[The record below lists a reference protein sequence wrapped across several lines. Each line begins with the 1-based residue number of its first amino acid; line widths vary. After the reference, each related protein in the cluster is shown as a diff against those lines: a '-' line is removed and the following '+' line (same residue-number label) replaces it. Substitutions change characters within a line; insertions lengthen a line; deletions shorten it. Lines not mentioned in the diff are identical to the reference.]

1 MFNLEDC
8 FNHMM
13 YSSDP
18 VVRKEASKV
27 SEEKEKGGHTTPKE
41 PKEVKKYEDDY
52 IFEKLLAKDD
62 EIEE

>member
-18 VVRKEASKV
+18 VVRKEAKII
-27 SEEKEKGGHTTPKE
+27 SEEKETKKEDKPIPE
-41 PKEVKKYEDDY
+41 PKEKYEDDY
-52 IFEKLLAKDD
+52 VFESLLAKEDQ
-62 EIEE
+62 IEE